1 MEPIYVKGKNDEY
14 LLTFRLFFVP
24 RELLSNRIGIRYLH
38 SKLICEMA
46 MENVDFRGQF
56 LQVFDTVLIF

>member
-1 MEPIYVKGKNDEY
+1 MLKVRNDEY

-24 RELLSNRIGIRYLH
+24 RERLSNHIRIRYLH

-56 LQVFDTVLIF
+56 